1 MRWMLCLV
9 LLAATPAR
17 ADTARALDTVI
28 LPGLARFDAASQAL
42 ADTAAADCRRPAVL
56 PAYHAAR
63 DAWGAIG
70 DIRLGPTEGA
80 ALTIAFWPDERASGL
95 RALTAAVGGPMPAVA
110 ALPASARGFS
120 GLDLMLGEARLD
132 YGPADPGCALVAAL
146 AADLSAQ
153 ATALA
158 AGWAD
163 HAALLRDPG
172 APGNTTY
179 LDATEATRALYT
191 QTLAMLELTA
201 DARLG
206 RPLGDIADP
215 RPARA
220 EAWRTARS
228 LPNALAAARAAHA
241 LATALSDVPLP
252 ATDRALDRVE
262 AAARAIRDPAF
273 QDIAAPQA
281 RLRVEVLA
289 HRIRALRD
297 AITAELGGALGI
309 VAGFNALDGD

>member
-1 MRWMLCLV
+1 MPG
-9 LLAATPAR
+9 APSAT
-17 ADTARALDTVI
+17 
-28 LPGLARFDAASQAL
+28 S
-42 ADTAAADCRRPAVL
+42 
-56 PAYHAAR
+56 
-63 DAWGAIG
+63 
-70 DIRLGPTEGA
+70 
-80 ALTIAFWPDERASGL
+80 
-95 RALTAAVGGPMPAVA
+95 
-110 ALPASARGFS
+110 ASARGFA

-132 YGPADPGCALVAAL
+132 YGPADPGCTLVAAL

-158 AGWAD
+158 TDWAD

-191 QTLAMLELTA
+191 QALAMLELTA

-206 RPLGDIADP
+206 RPLGDIAAP

-220 EAWRTARS
+220 EGWRTARS

-252 ATDRALDRVE
+252 ATDRALDQVE
-262 AAARAIRDPAF
+262 TAARAIRDPAF
-273 QDIAAPQA
+273 QDIDDPQA
-281 RLRVEVLA
+281 RLRVEILA
-289 HRIRALRD
+289 QRIRALRD

-309 VAGFNALDGD
+309 SAGFNSLDGD